1 MNAHWCERYLGE
13 PWIAGEHDCWAF
25 ARRVWREQFHLDVP
39 PVDVDAS
46 ARLACSRAFAG
57 HAEREHWQ
65 PVLKPN
71 EGDAALIGK
80 SARPSHVGLY
90 VDANGG
96 AILHCVQGF
105 GVVCQSPKALQTA
118 GWRVLGYYRREVP

>member
-1 MNAHWCERYLGE
+1 MTHWANDYIGD

-25 ARRVWREQFHLDVP
+25 VRRVWREQFHIEVP
-39 PVDVDAS
+39 PVDVDA
-46 ARLACSRAFAG
+46 CSRMACARAFDHHDEKAN
-57 HAEREHWQ
+57 WSQ
-65 PVLKPN
+65 ILKPN

-80 SARPSHVGLY
+80 SARASHVGMY

-105 GVVCQSPKALQTA
+105 GVVCQDVPSLKAA
-118 GWRVLGYYRREVP
+118 GWHVLGYYRRVAP